1 MAEPATTVNDHLI
14 LVVGESSAGKS
25 ASLMN
30 LKNPEGVIYLNC
42 ESGKKLPFKAKFQ
55 QFTIT
60 EPYQVIEAFQAH
72 KSGKLKAHTLV
83 TDTLTFLLDMY
94 ESQYIIGA
102 SDGRAAW
109 GNFQQFFKEI
119 MQTHVPEADMNV
131 AFFAHSRAD
140 YDEAKMEMKVAV
152 PVKGALK
159 NNGIEAYFS
168 HVIAAKR
175 MSISKLEDYRENNK
189 LLTIT
194 PREEMLGYKHVFQT
208 QVTKETVG
216 ERIRGPMG
224 MWSHEE
230 TYIDND
236 LQLVFDRLHE
246 YYD

>member
-1 MAEPATTVNDHLI
+1 MSQQAVNDNLI

-25 ASLMN
+25 ASLQN
-30 LKNPEGVIYLNC
+30 IKDPEGLIYLNC
-42 ESGKKLPFKAKFQ
+42 ESGKKLPFNAKFQ

-72 KSGKLKAHTLV
+72 KADKLKGHTLV
-83 TDTLTFLLDMY
+83 VDTLTFLLDMY

-102 SDGRAAW
+102 ADGRAAW

-119 MQTHVPEADMNV
+119 MQEHVASADMNV
-131 AFFAHSRAD
+131 AFFAHSRSD

-168 HVIAAKR
+168 IVVAAKR
-175 MSISKLEDYRENNK
+175 MSITKLEEYRENNK
-189 LLTIT
+189 LLNIT
-194 PREEMLGYKHVFQT
+194 ARDERLGYKHVFQT

-224 MWSHEE
+224 LWSEEE

-236 LQLVFDRLHE
+236 LQLVFNRLHE
-246 YYD
+246 YYA